1 MCALARQYNNIT
13 WKFALQN
20 LYLWACAHAAGAFC
34 INQRVE
40 RTPFLQLIILTR
52 ALVHVAGAGGRG
64 AGGRRQPRL
73 RGLARTHVARL
84 REAQGRGGHQQRPE
98 KGKTLFGLGFGAEI
112 SNPAGIACVRFAAA
126 ACSISRPFVW
136 Y

>member
-1 MCALARQYNNIT
+1 VLNARR
-13 WKFALQN
+13 
-20 LYLWACAHAAGAFC
+20 FC
-34 INQRVE
+34 S
-40 RTPFLQLIILTR
+40 QLILTR

-98 KGKTLFGLGFGAEI
+98 KGKTLFGLGFGAAI
-112 SNPAGIACVRFAAA
+112 SNHGDRMRAVSGSAGLLCGIWANPGRKLDSTALIR
-126 ACSISRPFVW
+126 SSGYKERM
-136 Y
+136 